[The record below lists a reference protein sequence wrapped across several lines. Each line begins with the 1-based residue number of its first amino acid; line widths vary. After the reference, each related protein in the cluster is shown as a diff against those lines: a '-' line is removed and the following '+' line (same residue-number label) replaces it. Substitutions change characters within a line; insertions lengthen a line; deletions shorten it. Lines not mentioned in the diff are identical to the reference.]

1 MKTFEELE
9 KIVKSRLSEKRF
21 YHSECVSKRCIELAE
36 IYKENI
42 EEAKLVGIVHDIAKE
57 MSHEE
62 KIDYCKKNNIE
73 INEVELKN
81 PGLLHAKVGANI
93 AYAEFGFNN
102 RMCEAIA
109 NHTTGKPGMDL
120 LSKILYIADYTSKDR
135 KYDYRDYFYNLANE
149 NLEQAVFESY
159 CKSIQ
164 IRLDEG
170 KTIHIATV
178 EARNEYLNS

>member
-1 MKTFEELE
+1 
-9 KIVKSRLSEKRF
+9 
-21 YHSECVSKRCIELAE
+21 
-36 IYKENI
+36 
-42 EEAKLVGIVHDIAKE
+42 
-57 MSHEE
+57 
-62 KIDYCKKNNIE
+62 
-73 INEVELKN
+73 
-81 PGLLHAKVGANI
+81 
-93 AYAEFGFNN
+93 
-102 RMCEAIA
+102 MCEAIA

-178 EARNEYLNS
+178 EARNEYLNSWTWKRGQKNDLFFL